1 MKRILLFI
9 VELAAAAFVVG
20 FLYVSIWF
28 VCALNDHCYYQNV
41 GHDQY
46 TSELISTPYRL
57 QNLNSF
63 DA

>member
-20 FLYVSIWF
+20 FLFVFVWF
-28 VCALNDHCYYQNV
+28 ACALNDQCYYQNV
-41 GHDQY
+41 GYDQY